1 MPTSTVTSKGQITIP
16 KALREAL
23 GLASGDR
30 VAFRLRRDGVVEM
43 VPETVDLLSLRGSVR
58 PEVRGVTVEAMN
70 EAIRDAAGGD
80 D

>member
-1 MPTSTVTSKGQITIP
+1 MPTSTLTSKGQITIP

-23 GLASGDR
+23 GLESGDR